1 MHHSQVDVCV
11 KVTKAMNA
19 VYKTFNMTQSPF
31 IVADFIIPTSGL
43 LQCVGECTAEG
54 FTDAC
59 DINASPDKR
68 QILLH
73 SEDNLIEALKVR
85 HFLK

>member
-1 MHHSQVDVCV
+1 
-11 KVTKAMNA
+11 MNT

-31 IVADFIIPTSGL
+31 IVADFIIPTGARILCSEDL
-43 LQCVGECTAEG
+43 TTADG
-54 FTDAC
+54 FIDAC
-59 DINASPDKR
+59 DINVNPDKR

-85 HFLK
+85 HLLK